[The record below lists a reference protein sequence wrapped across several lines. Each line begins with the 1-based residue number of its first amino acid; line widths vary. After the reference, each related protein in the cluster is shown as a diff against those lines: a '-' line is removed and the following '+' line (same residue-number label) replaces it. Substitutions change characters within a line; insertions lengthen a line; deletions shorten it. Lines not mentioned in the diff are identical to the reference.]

1 MVLRVLPLA
10 LLFWW
15 AMPDGPADSLAPVL
29 YTHNR
34 EAGPGHAVAFLTSRV
49 LFNAGRSQP
58 DAPLLAYGY
67 LSRVNGLPGESG
79 KEEDESSAVMTFFVE
94 GRVSDIGQSEATI
107 MIKSEGSLR
116 VFFSPQARRDF
127 SRPDSFRHG
136 EEVATYN
143 LKRYV
148 FFGSTDDRLRDR
160 SFASLV
166 SSSTFSFKGVEI
178 DLRRLWG
185 TQLVI
190 EAQAR
195 GRETLPSPL
204 PEYSAAV
211 PYKGAFFIGGER
223 TERFFPP
230 CQELGCLS
238 RSRQGMG
245 GALPE
250 LPAGTIRPIL

>member
-1 MVLRVLPLA
+1 
-10 LLFWW
+10 
-15 AMPDGPADSLAPVL
+15 
-29 YTHNR
+29 
-34 EAGPGHAVAFLTSRV
+34 
-49 LFNAGRSQP
+49 
-58 DAPLLAYGY
+58 
-67 LSRVNGLPGESG
+67 
-79 KEEDESSAVMTFFVE
+79 
-94 GRVSDIGQSEATI
+94 
-107 MIKSEGSLR
+107 
-116 VFFSPQARRDF
+116 VFFAPQAWRDF

-166 SSSTFSFKGVEI
+166 SSGTFSFKGVEI
-178 DLRRLWG
+178 DLRQLWG

-211 PYKGAFFIGGER
+211 PYEGAFFIGGER
-223 TERFFPP
+223 AERFFPF

-245 GALPE
+245 GVLPE
-250 LPAGTIRPIL
+250 LPAGTIRPILSSPNFFAHAENLD